1 MESSLPAL
9 LNVCPAPS
17 LMAGSMRHREVS
29 LTLGNIVR
37 SKPSETFLV
46 GEVRPEDHLGFI
58 VWDVELFHHW
68 GVGILAGPPST
79 EFPFFMAS
87 RHYLREESKEPRKG

>member
-29 LTLGNIVR
+29 LTLSNIVR

-46 GEVRPEDHLGFI
+46 GEVRPEDHLEFI